1 MRINV
6 THKDH
11 HYLVDK
17 KVFIYWKVIASSLR
31 NFCIKTTKNL
41 LSYNYTLI
49 RNSNKNK
56 TMKMMPILHQV
67 LFMYKLWTVF
77 IQNSILFWH
86 ILNLIWYKKFTIT
99 FHQMVQFEFQVSTAA
114 KKYVCQSLI
123 TFRIKTK
130 GFQELVNYSAISLQ
144 QYTYYFCTECL
155 SFIFTSNYCSISIS
169 IFGVWHLTLE
179 AH

>member
-1 MRINV
+1 
-6 THKDH
+6 
-11 HYLVDK
+11 
-17 KVFIYWKVIASSLR
+17 
-31 NFCIKTTKNL
+31 
-41 LSYNYTLI
+41 
-49 RNSNKNK
+49 
-56 TMKMMPILHQV
+56 
-67 LFMYKLWTVF
+67 
-77 IQNSILFWH
+77 
-86 ILNLIWYKKFTIT
+86 
-99 FHQMVQFEFQVSTAA
+99 MVRFEFQVSTAA

-169 IFGVWHLTLE
+169 IFGVWHPTLE

>member
-6 THKDH
+6 THKELRPSLFGWQKGFH
-11 HYLVDK
+11 SL
-17 KVFIYWKVIASSLR
+17 KVIASFLR

-56 TMKMMPILHQV
+56 TMKTMPILQQV
-67 LFMYKLWTVF
+67 LFIYKLWTVF

-99 FHQMVQFEFQVSTAA
+99 FHQMVRFEFQVSTAA

-123 TFRIKTK
+123 TFRIKNKRFPRTSK
-130 GFQELVNYSAISLQ
+130 LQ
-144 QYTYYFCTECL
+144 CYFPTTVHIL
-155 SFIFTSNYCSISIS
+155 LLYWMPFIHIYFKLLFDLY
-169 IFGVWHLTLE
+169 
-179 AH
+179 